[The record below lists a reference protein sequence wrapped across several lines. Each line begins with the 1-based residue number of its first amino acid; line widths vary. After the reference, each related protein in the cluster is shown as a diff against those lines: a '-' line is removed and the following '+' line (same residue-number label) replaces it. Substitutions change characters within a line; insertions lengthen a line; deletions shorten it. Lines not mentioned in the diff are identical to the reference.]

1 MSAIVTNDLKK
12 QLLQT
17 IVTDIS
23 ADSDNYYY
31 VGISR
36 SNIWNLTDTVPTVG
50 NTEREKRNFR
60 SALQSIIRTTDA
72 SIVSLRY
79 NWTSGTI
86 YSAYNDNQTAT
97 QNSSVHP
104 YYVLT
109 ANQRVYLCIQQGK
122 SDDGTGTILQS
133 TIDPDTIGTST
144 TAKATSDGY
153 IWKYLFTLSGTDAT
167 NFLSA
172 NYIPVSKVTATS
184 GLTVI
189 QQAQKDVQDSATAGS
204 IIGYRVT
211 NAGTGYSSA
220 PTLTINGDGVNAR
233 AKATLSTAGGIDKVE
248 IDDSVGGIPFG
259 SGYSYA
265 SVSQTG
271 GTPST
276 AATIEPII
284 SVNGIGFDPRDDL
297 GADAAM
303 VNAKPNGTQ
312 NGSFMVGQDFRQ
324 IGLIKNPKKNNDS
337 DFTGTDARAMRILT
351 LNNITA
357 GFDSA
362 AVEDANI
369 TGDTTGAIAL
379 GDELSGTKLYYHF
392 DDDTGF
398 EQFTAGENVFL
409 DSGTGITAT
418 IVSDSAGEIKPF
430 SGEVLY
436 IENRSAVLRDVAQTE
451 DIKIIVKL

>member
-1 MSAIVTNDLKK
+1 MVAIVTNDLKK

-36 SNIWNLTDTVPTVG
+36 SNIWDATDTVPTVG

-60 SALQSIIRTTDA
+60 AALQSIIRTTDA
-72 SIVSLRY
+72 SFVSPRY

-97 QNSSVHP
+97 QNSSVYP

-122 SDDGTGTILQS
+122 DDNGTDTILQS
-133 TIDPDTIGTST
+133 TVDPDTIGVST
-144 TAKATSDGY
+144 TAEATSDGY
-153 IWKYLFTLSGTDAT
+153 IWKYLFTLSGTNASK
-167 NFLSA
+167 FLSA
-172 NYIPVSKVTATS
+172 NYVPVSKVTATS

-189 QQAQKDVQDSATAGS
+189 QQAQKDVQDAATAGS

-211 NAGTGYSSA
+211 SAGTGYSSA
-220 PTLTINGDGVNAR
+220 PTLTINGDGVNAK

-248 IDDSVGGIPFG
+248 IDDSAGGIPFG

-271 GTPST
+271 GTPSI

-303 VNAKPNGTQ
+303 INAKPNGAQ

-351 LNNITA
+351 LNNITS

-362 AVEDANI
+362 AVQDANI
-369 TGDTTGAIAL
+369 TGVTTGAIAL

-398 EQFTAGENVFL
+398 EQFITGENVFL
-409 DSGTGITAT
+409 DSNTGITAN

-430 SGEVLY
+430 SGELLY
-436 IENRSAVLRDVAQTE
+436 IENRSAVVRDAAQTE

>member
-1 MSAIVTNDLKK
+1 MVAIVTNDLKK

-36 SNIWNLTDTVPTVG
+36 SNIWDATDTVPTVG

-60 SALQSIIRTTDA
+60 AALQSIIRTTDA
-72 SIVSLRY
+72 SFVSPRY

-97 QNSSVHP
+97 QNSSVYP

-122 SDDGTGTILQS
+122 DDNGTDTILQS
-133 TIDPDTIGTST
+133 TVDPDTIGVST
-144 TAKATSDGY
+144 TAEATSDGY
-153 IWKYLFTLSGTDAT
+153 IWKYLFTLSGTNASK
-167 NFLSA
+167 FLSA
-172 NYIPVSKVTATS
+172 NYVPVSKVTATS

-189 QQAQKDVQDSATAGS
+189 QQAQKDVQDAATAGS

-211 NAGTGYSSA
+211 SAGTGYSSA

-248 IDDSVGGIPFG
+248 IDDSAGGIPFG

-271 GTPST
+271 GTPSI

-303 VNAKPNGTQ
+303 INAKPNGAQ

-351 LNNITA
+351 LNNITS

-362 AVEDANI
+362 AVQDANI
-369 TGDTTGAIAL
+369 TGVTTGAIAL

-398 EQFTAGENVFL
+398 EQFITGENVFL
-409 DSGTGITAT
+409 DSNTGITAN

-430 SGEVLY
+430 SGELLY
-436 IENRSAVLRDVAQTE
+436 IENRSAVVRDAAQTE